1 MPGRISCFTNWR
13 LHAAVTT
20 REMGMIEMVRR
31 IRVLAGIVLAL
42 GMIGFASLPAK
53 SAVIV
58 GGLTTV
64 ELTAA
69 PTLTGLGLTVSPL
82 GTASV
87 FVPSGGTLPQ
97 ASFPITGGTTGPAGA
112 IIEHDGSGLRLSDGT
127 DNVDLENFIIDTFQS
142 ELRSDVSV
150 NGAPFAFVPL
160 FDIVG
165 PSLNLTAAAAGAL
178 SSVFGID
185 DLTGA
190 EIARVVSIDPE
201 VVPAPGAL
209 ALLGLGVL
217 GLGAYRRVRSK
228 NAASSTFSAV

>member
-1 MPGRISCFTNWR
+1 
-13 LHAAVTT
+13 
-20 REMGMIEMVRR
+20 MIEMVRR
-31 IRVLAGIVLAL
+31 IRVLAGVVLAL

-64 ELTAA
+64 ELTSA

-112 IIEHDGSGLRLSDGT
+112 IIEHDGSGLRLSGGGND
-127 DNVDLENFIIDTFQS
+127 VDLENFVIDTILG
-142 ELRSDVSV
+142 ELRSLVSA
-150 NGAPFAFVPL
+150 NGSDLGVVPL
-160 FDIVG
+160 FDISG
-165 PSLNLTAAAAGAL
+165 LSLNLTSEAAGAL

-201 VVPAPGAL
+201 VVPAPSAL
-209 ALLGLGVL
+209 ALLGLGLL